1 MNILGM
7 NIIESPLIQPV
18 PKLQL
23 SHDFTACSDEMKR
36 SMNAWLKD
44 MFGTY
49 TPIYI
54 IGRNTAF
61 VSPKHA
67 AILKSEMLK

>member
-1 MNILGM
+1 MNILEM
-7 NIIESPLIQPV
+7 NVIESPLIQPV

-23 SHDFTACSDEMKR
+23 SYDFTACSDEMKQ

-49 TPIYI
+49 TPMYI
-54 IGRNTAF
+54 IGSSTVV

-67 AILKSEMLK
+67 AMIKLELAK

>member
-7 NIIESPLIQPV
+7 KVIESSLIRPV

-23 SHDFTACSDEMKR
+23 SNNFTACSDEMKQ

-49 TPIYI
+49 TPMYF
-54 IGRNTAF
+54 IGNNS
-61 VSPKHA
+61 VVMSPKHA
-67 AILKSEMLK
+67 AMIRLEN